1 MKLKLIKDDEV
12 VVYKLEYDNLKSS
25 VNIIKQ
31 IADSVRNKTA
41 SYEVLDFE
49 DMCVVVVT
57 CGKGYIAIKR
67 FDTDD
72 QEYNRVCAEELCEL
86 LNQEQ

>member
-1 MKLKLIKDDEV
+1 MKLKLIDADEV
-12 VVYKLEYDNLKSS
+12 VVYKIEYDNLKRS
-25 VNIIKQ
+25 VNMFKQ
-31 IADSVRNKTA
+31 IDCSVRNKTA
-41 SYEVLDFE
+41 SYRIFDYG
-49 DMCVVVVT
+49 DMCEVVVT
-57 CGKGYIAIKR
+57 CDNWYMTIKR

>member
-1 MKLKLIKDDEV
+1 MKLKLIKDYEIV
-12 VVYKLEYDNLKSS
+12 VNKLEYDYLKRS
-25 VNIIKQ
+25 VDIIDQ
-31 IADSVRNKTA
+31 IGCNVRNKTA
-41 SYEVLDFE
+41 LYDVLDLK
-49 DMCVVVVT
+49 DMYVVVVL
-57 CGKGYIAIKR
+57 CSKGYIAIKR